1 MVKIL
6 WEIPWK
12 GMRNALFYGQ
22 NAGNTMRNAIFYF
35 ISHSVILM
43 IYSWLLCKLW
53 EYEKWK
59 WEIISSGAA
68 SLNILYSAGHAQLTI
83 PINPSPLI
91 ISFCNVP
98 LWYIPSILFTFR
110 SFSCFLS
117 ISSSCLFLPV
127 VFFLAVI
134 RL

>member
-1 MVKIL
+1 MRNDLK
-6 WEIPWK
+6 P
-12 GMRNALFYGQ
+12 MRNASFLRL
-22 NAGNTMRNAIFYF
+22 NDRNSMRNTILYF

-43 IYSWLLCKLW
+43 IYSWLLCNLW

-59 WEIISSGAA
+59 WKIISSGAA

-127 VFFLAVI
+127 VFFSAVI

>member
-22 NAGNTMRNAIFYF
+22 NAGNTMRNTLSSF

-43 IYSWLLCKLW
+43 IYSWLLCNLW

-59 WEIISSGAA
+59 
-68 SLNILYSAGHAQLTI
+68 QKTD
-83 PINPSPLI
+83 
-91 ISFCNVP
+91 
-98 LWYIPSILFTFR
+98 
-110 SFSCFLS
+110 
-117 ISSSCLFLPV
+117 SSSNLV
-127 VFFLAVI
+127 VKLI
-134 RL
+134 KKIIIW